1 MKINRDRLSEWLLAL
16 AIIAALILI
25 LNPFGVIM
33 TSPYTLTV
41 LMILGIAV
49 IAFGAFVWRER
60 FRDEREELHAMRA
73 NRLSYFA
80 GGAVLVVAIISE
92 TMAHK
97 LDIWLL
103 VALATMVVTKLAVSA
118 WSQNR

>member
-92 TMAHK
+92 TIAHK